1 MKHHHHSAEENP
13 VANSPD
19 RQHGG
24 DRRQRLII
32 ASNNEGK
39 LREFGKLLEPF
50 GFDVISMRQA
60 GFTDEIIEDGET
72 FEENAH
78 IKARA
83 VFEAT
88 GLPTIADDSG
98 LEIDFL
104 NGAPGIYSARYAG
117 ENATDK
123 ERCLKV
129 LEEMH
134 DVARPLRDARFVC
147 SIYFIYAEDD
157 EYSVN
162 GTVEGYIGDEMV
174 GKNGFGYDPIFML
187 DDDESM
193 ATIGEEEKN
202 RISHRAMAFEKLSN
216 ILKEKFSQC

>member
-1 MKHHHHSAEENP
+1 MTHKHHSAEEKP
-13 VANSPD
+13 AANSPD
-19 RQHGG
+19 
-24 DRRQRLII
+24 RQRLII

-50 GFDVISMRQA
+50 GFEVISMRQA

-88 GLPTIADDSG
+88 GLPVMADDSG

-117 ENATDK
+117 ENASDK

-134 DVARPLRDARFVC
+134 GVARPLRDARFVF
-147 SIYFIYAEDD
+147 SIYFIYKEDD

-162 GTVEGYIGDEMV
+162 GTVEGYIGDKMV

-187 DDDESM
+187 DEDESM
-193 ATIGEEEKN
+193 ATIGEDEKN
-202 RISHRAMAFEKLSN
+202 KISHRAKAFEKLGE
-216 ILKEKFSQC
+216 ILKEKFGQC

>member
-1 MKHHHHSAEENP
+1 MDNHHLSGEEKP
-13 VANSPD
+13 SPNSPD
-19 RQHGG
+19 RK
-24 DRRQRLII
+24 RLII
-32 ASNNEGK
+32 ASNNAGK
-39 LREFGKLLEPF
+39 IREFTKLLEPY
-50 GFDVISMRQA
+50 GFQAISMREA
-60 GFTDEIIEDGET
+60 GFEQEITEDGET

-117 ENATDK
+117 ENATDE
-123 ERCLKV
+123 ERCMKV

-134 DVARPLRDARFVC
+134 GVPRPLREARFTC

-157 EYSVN
+157 EYTVS
-162 GTVEGYIGDEMV
+162 GTVDGYIGDEMV
-174 GKNGFGYDPIFML
+174 GRNGFGYDPIFML

-193 ATIGEEEKN
+193 ATVDEEEKN
-202 RISHRAMAFEKLSN
+202 RISHRARAFEQLAQ
-216 ILKEKFSQC
+216 ILKEKFG

>member
-1 MKHHHHSAEENP
+1 MIQHNISAEDKP
-13 VANSPD
+13 AASTPD
-19 RQHGG
+19 
-24 DRRQRLII
+24 RQRLII
-32 ASNNEGK
+32 ASNNQGK

-50 GFDVISMRQA
+50 GFDVISMREA
-60 GFTDEIIEDGET
+60 GFTDEIIEDGDT

-123 ERCLKV
+123 ERCDKI
-129 LEEMH
+129 LEEMLGV
-134 DVARPLRDARFVC
+134 DRSLREARFVC
-147 SIYFIYAEDD
+147 SIYFIYND
-157 EYSVN
+157 EEEFSVN
-162 GTVEGYIGDEMV
+162 GEVYGYIGDKRI
-174 GKNGFGYDPIFML
+174 GDNGFGYDPIFML

-193 ATIGEEEKN
+193 ATVGEEVKN
-202 RISHRAMAFEKLSN
+202 TISHRAKAFQKLSN
-216 ILKEKFSQC
+216 ILKEKFN

>member
-1 MKHHHHSAEENP
+1 MTHKHHSAEEKP
-13 VANSPD
+13 AANSPD
-19 RQHGG
+19 
-24 DRRQRLII
+24 RQRLII

-50 GFDVISMRQA
+50 GFEVISMRQA

-88 GLPTIADDSG
+88 GLPVMADDSG

-117 ENATDK
+117 ENASDK

-134 DVARPLRDARFVC
+134 GVARPLRDARFVC
-147 SIYFIYAEDD
+147 SIYFIYKEDD

-202 RISHRAMAFEKLSN
+202 KISHRAKAFEKLSY
-216 ILKEKFSQC
+216 ILKEKFG